1 MIRSRYLLLSPL
13 FTLALLAGGCQ
24 VTDRQVID
32 QADQAHSGLKPAV
45 INDRELA
52 DYIQAVGDR
61 IIDAA
66 KEADRAKVGPPA
78 HFNDKERDWMF
89 SQKMQFHFVNS
100 KTINAFTTGGEHMY
114 VYTELFQNC
123 ADENDL
129 AAVMSHEFAHVY
141 SRHVQK
147 GTQRQYGILGAA
159 LAAGAGGALLGGKDN
174 AAQYGSLAG
183 GAALALGQVAGATFT
198 RGDEA
203 EADKYG
209 FYFYTHAGWDPE
221 RFGHFFQVMI
231 DKGLDK
237 GVAFLSDHPTLASRV
252 QVAKDRARELGPDG
266 ERLQKPPVANASRF
280 RDLQDRAAR
289 LAKTLPNDKSL
300 AQTQELLQ
308 ALPRSCLTP
317 AVQDDQVQ
325 AQKRLKR
332 DLEGQD
338 RKRTSASSSGAS
350 SSGAS
355 SSSYSEPASPD
366 DTISAP
372 PSSSSRRHRPAQE

>member
-1 MIRSRYLLLSPL
+1 MLPSLL
-13 FTLALLAGGCQ
+13 TLAILLGGCA
-24 VTDRQVID
+24 VTDRQVIE

-66 KEADRAKVGPPA
+66 READRNRVGPPA
-78 HFNDKERDWMF
+78 HFNDQEREWMF
-89 SQKMQFHFVNS
+89 SQRMQFHFVNS
-100 KTINAFTTGGEHMY
+100 KTLNAFTTGGEHMY
-114 VYTELFQNC
+114 IYTELFQNC

-141 SRHVQK
+141 CRHVQK
-147 GTQRQYGILGAA
+147 GTQRQYGIIGAA

-198 RGDEA
+198 RGDEG

-209 FYFYTHAGWDPE
+209 FYFYTHAGWDPD

-237 GVAFLSDHPTLASRV
+237 GVAFLSDHPTLVSRV
-252 QVAKDRARELGPDG
+252 QAAKERARDLGPEAD
-266 ERLQKPPVANASRF
+266 RLGRPPVANASRF
-280 RDLQDRAAR
+280 KDLQDRANR
-289 LAKTLPNDKSL
+289 LAKTLPSDKTL

-317 AVQDDQVQ
+317 AVQDDQVK
-325 AQKRLKR
+325 ARKRLQR
-332 DLEGQD
+332 DLEAAQD
-338 RKRTSASSSGAS
+338 RRRTSAGPA
-350 SSGAS
+350 GGT
-355 SSSYSEPASPD
+355 SSSYAASPD
-366 DTISAP
+366 DTISSP
-372 PSSSSRRHRPAQE
+372 PPSRRHRPAQE

>member
-1 MIRSRYLLLSPL
+1 MTASRYLLLPSL
-13 FTLALLAGGCQ
+13 LTLVLLAGGCQ

-78 HFNDKERDWMF
+78 HFNDQERQWMF

-100 KTINAFTTGGEHMY
+100 ETINAFTTGGEHMY
-114 VYTELFQNC
+114 VYTALFQNC

-252 QVAKDRARELGPDG
+252 QVAKDRARELGPDA
-266 ERLQKPPVANASRF
+266 ERLQRPPVANGSRF
-280 RDLQDRAAR
+280 RDLQDRAQR

-300 AQTQELLQ
+300 AQAKELLQ

-317 AVQDDQVQ
+317 AVQEDQVR
-325 AQKRLKR
+325 AQKQLQRE
-332 DLEGQD
+332 LEAQD
-338 RKRTSASSSGAS
+338 RKRTSAAAVGAQSSYSG
-350 SSGAS
+350 S
-355 SSSYSEPASPD
+355 SSSSSAAPD

-372 PSSSSRRHRPAQE
+372 PPRRHRPAQPQD